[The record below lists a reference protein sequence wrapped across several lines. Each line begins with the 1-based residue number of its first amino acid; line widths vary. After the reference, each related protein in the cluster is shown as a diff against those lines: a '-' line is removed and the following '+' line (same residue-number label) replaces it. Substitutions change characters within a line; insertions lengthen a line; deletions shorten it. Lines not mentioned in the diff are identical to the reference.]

1 MLSRNQKEPTDVLL
15 ARLLRSTFSM
25 NKSKHSDVKTSLSDQ
40 IYFVRGHQVMLDH
53 DLATLY
59 SVTTKRLNEQLKR
72 NQDRFPPDFA
82 FQLTYQE
89 VTNLR
94 SQIATS
100 SSEDEHGGRRYLP
113 WAFTEHGVAM
123 LSGIL
128 KSPTAIEV
136 NILIIREFIRLRA
149 VLNSNS
155 EFENRLSELESSCD
169 TQFKIAFDAI
179 RQLMAE
185 RSSSRKRVIGLADY

>member
-1 MLSRNQKEPTDVLL
+1 
-15 ARLLRSTFSM
+15 
-25 NKSKHSDVKTSLSDQ
+25 
-40 IYFVRGHQVMLDH
+40 
-53 DLATLY
+53 
-59 SVTTKRLNEQLKR
+59 
-72 NQDRFPPDFA
+72 
-82 FQLTYQE
+82 
-89 VTNLR
+89 
-94 SQIATS
+94 
-100 SSEDEHGGRRYLP
+100 
-113 WAFTEHGVAM
+113 M

-185 RSSSRKRVIGLADY
+185 RSSPRKRVIGLADN